1 MRPLAFQ
8 ALRLLSD
15 GRFHS
20 GEEVAHR
27 LERSRATLS
36 EALKGAGELG
46 VEVFSVPG
54 KGYRLARP
62 VEFLDA
68 HAIVSRLGPAAS
80 RVRLTLLDETDSTST
95 HLLAAAQ
102 AGAPS
107 GTCVAAEWQRAGRGR
122 RGRSWQAGLGDSLT
136 FSLLWRFEQ
145 GAGHLG
151 GLSLAV
157 AVAVVRGIERAGVP
171 GVGVKW
177 PNDLVR
183 DWKKL
188 GGILVETSGEMLGPT
203 AAIVGIGINCRL
215 GEALARRID
224 QPATDVD
231 SCSGAPVSRNVLLG
245 EILAELVPALDR
257 FGAEGFAAFR
267 DDWKARHAYAGQRVT
282 VLAADGS
289 SREAQVLDVADDGAL
304 VVDEGGG
311 PRRLTSAE
319 ISLRP
324 LEKGN
329 AEKGSD
335 PIIGT
340 VLQNRSIP

>member
-1 MRPLAFQ
+1 MAPLTFK
-8 ALRLLSD
+8 ALRLLCD
-15 GRFHS
+15 AKFHS
-20 GEEVAHR
+20 GEDVARR

-36 EALKGAGELG
+36 EALKGAAELG

-62 VEFLDA
+62 IEFLDA
-68 HAIVSRLGPAAS
+68 HAIVSRLGPVAA

-95 HLLAAAQ
+95 HLLSAAQ

-122 RGRSWQAGLGDSLT
+122 RGRVWQSGLGDSLT

-145 GAGHLG
+145 GPAQLA

-157 AVAVVRGIERAGVP
+157 AVAVAAVLEASGVR

-177 PNDLVR
+177 PNDLVH

-203 AAIVGIGINCRL
+203 AAVVGVGINFRL

-224 QPATDVD
+224 QPATDVA
-231 SCSGAPVSRNVLLG
+231 SCGGALASRNALLADL
-245 EILAELVPALDR
+245 LAALVWALER
-257 FGAEGFAAFR
+257 FGREGFAAFR
-267 DDWKARHAYAGQRVT
+267 DDWKARHAYAGRRVT
-282 VLAADGS
+282 VLASDGTAS
-289 SREAQVLDVADDGAL
+289 EARVLDVADDGAL
-304 VVDEGGG
+304 VVEAAGAV
-311 PRRLTSAE
+311 RRLTSAE
-319 ISLRP
+319 ISIRP
-324 LEKGN
+324 
-329 AEKGSD
+329 A
-335 PIIGT
+335 
-340 VLQNRSIP
+340 

>member
-1 MRPLAFQ
+1 MPRGAPRALGMGPLTFR
-8 ALRLLSD
+8 ALRLLAD

-20 GEEVAHR
+20 GAEVAR
-27 LERSRATLS
+27 TLQRSRAALS
-36 EALKGAGELG
+36 EALKGAESLG

-54 KGYRLARP
+54 KGYRLAEP

-80 RVRLTLLDETDSTST
+80 RVRLTFLDEVDSTST
-95 HLLAAAQ
+95 HLAGLAQ

-107 GTCVAAEWQRAGRGR
+107 GTCVVAEWQKAGRGR
-122 RGRSWQAGLGDSLT
+122 RGRGWQAGLGASLT

-145 GAGHLG
+145 GPGHLA

-157 AVAVVRGIERAGVP
+157 AVAAARALERAGVR

-177 PNDLVR
+177 PNDLVH

-203 AAIVGIGINCRL
+203 AAVVGVGINYRL

-224 QPATDVD
+224 QPATDVA
-231 SCSGAPVSRNVLLG
+231 SLGGPLPSRNALLAD
-245 EILAELVPALDR
+245 LVAELVAALER
-257 FGAEGFAAFR
+257 FGREGFAAFR
-267 DDWKARHAYAGQRVT
+267 EEWKARHAYAGRTVT
-282 VLAADGS
+282 VLAGGEPP
-289 SREAQVLDVADDGAL
+289 REAKVIDVAEDGAL
-304 VVDEGGG
+304 VVDAGGS
-311 PRRLTSAE
+311 RSRLTSAE

-324 LEKGN
+324 
-329 AEKGSD
+329 A
-335 PIIGT
+335 
-340 VLQNRSIP
+340 